1 MPHIERTRPTLAAPA
16 PLTRMANDTACPL
29 VAPPLAVA
37 APGARGAISLI
48 GATTGPARGEP
59 GAFATPE
66 THVAA
71 WVVPD
76 GSRRTAGRV
85 GLAGA
90 MIVFLWGRVFPAA
103 GVSVSRKGAHATRT
117 THDDPYVQPARCAW

>member
-29 VAPPLAVA
+29 VALRLAVA
-37 APGARGAISLI
+37 APGTPGAICLI
-48 GATTGPARGEP
+48 GTTTGPARGEP
-59 GAFATPE
+59 GAFATLE

-71 WVVPD
+71 WVEPR
-76 GSRRTAGRV
+76 GSRRGAGRV

-90 MIVFLWGRVFPAA
+90 MIVFL
-103 GVSVSRKGAHATRT
+103 
-117 THDDPYVQPARCAW
+117 